1 MTWALYIASVVGAVS
16 LYLMMPRQ
24 GFNPRAFGAL
34 LGAMSLGGLWIWL
47 AATALPN
54 TGLPSGALP
63 YYYIFSALAIG
74 SAVRVITHP
83 RPVYSALW
91 FVLVVLAS
99 AGLFLLLTASFMA
112 VAMVIIYGGAILVTY
127 MFVIMLAAQTGDA
140 ADQADVADYDRV
152 AREPVAAIAAGF
164 VLLAV
169 LLTVSFTPGLTA
181 PQPGTFESQE
191 QALLSD
197 VLVERPAMELTA
209 LAGPAAEEAAQA
221 QRAASVDNVEFIG
234 VDLFRS
240 HPLGIELAGVILLV
254 SLMGAVVIARM
265 RVPEEADQ
273 TLAPAEASGASVRMS
288 YEPGPHDPS
297 AQGQSGGRV
306 GV

>member
-181 PQPGTFESQE
+181 PQ
-191 QALLSD
+191 
-197 VLVERPAMELTA
+197 
-209 LAGPAAEEAAQA
+209 
-221 QRAASVDNVEFIG
+221 
-234 VDLFRS
+234 
-240 HPLGIELAGVILLV
+240 
-254 SLMGAVVIARM
+254 
-265 RVPEEADQ
+265 
-273 TLAPAEASGASVRMS
+273 
-288 YEPGPHDPS
+288 
-297 AQGQSGGRV
+297 
-306 GV
+306 